1 MNFKQAFKIAA
12 KSIAAK
18 KGRSALT
25 MLGIIIGLAAVIA
38 LVSFAQGQN
47 KWINDYYASLGDNT
61 INISASTWDGRD
73 ISEKLYS
80 YCQKMDEYILGV
92 TPNYRCLGDINVKYG
107 AKTLSTYNSDW
118 DAQPQVTLGN
128 QQFTLCLNY

>member
-47 KWINDYYASLGDNT
+47 KWINDLLSE
-61 INISASTWDGRD
+61 DGRVH
-73 ISEKLYS
+73 SGRYPQLS
-80 YCQKMDEYILGV
+80 MLGGHQREIRRQN
-92 TPNYRCLGDINVKYG
+92 PEHL
-107 AKTLSTYNSDW
+107 
-118 DAQPQVTLGN
+118 
-128 QQFTLCLNY
+128 